1 MFQLKEQEKILEIE
15 LNEMEANNLQD
26 RYFET
31 LLINILKGISE
42 NFKKEI
48 VSIKKRERE
57 IVKQN
62 QP

>member
-1 MFQLKEQEKILEIE
+1 MFQLKEQEKTLEIE